1 MNLSTVMDVALIA
14 AIFTLAGLVK
24 GVAGFGLPT
33 VSLSLLVLTRSLPE
47 AMALM
52 LVPALATNIWQ
63 AVVGGAVGPVL
74 RRIWPFLL
82 AVLVCG
88 YAATSVLAR
97 SDSAVLTGLLGLLMV
112 ASSALA
118 LLAPQFTMP
127 SPATERWLSPVMGG
141 LSGIVTGLTG
151 SFLVPAAQWLAALRL
166 PKQQFVQGFGMGVVA
181 GMTALGAGL
190 QGNGLLP
197 AEIGLLS
204 VAGLL
209 PAFAG
214 LEAGRRLRG
223 LMPEVVFRRV
233 VQWALGALGVFLAV
247 RAFG

>member
-1 MNLSTVMDVALIA
+1 MNFPMLMDVALIA

-63 AVVGGAVGPVL
+63 ALAGGPVLPVL
-74 RRIWPFLL
+74 RRLWPFLL

-88 YAATSVLAR
+88 YTATGVLAR

-118 LLAPQFTMP
+118 LTAPQFATP
-127 SPATERWLSPVMGG
+127 SPATERWMSPLMGG

-151 SFLVPAAQWLAALRL
+151 SFLVPAAQWLAALHL

-181 GMTALGAGL
+181 GMVALGAGL
-190 QGNGLLP
+190 QGHGLLP

-204 VAGLL
+204 MAGLL
-209 PAFAG
+209 PALAG
-214 LEAGRRLRG
+214 FEAGRRLRG
-223 LMPEVVFRRV
+223 LMPDAIFRQV